1 MSKSLYKIKWSGK
14 NVLKSECTSYVIASS
29 WSNAEK
35 KLKEVLEASDVE
47 VKKFIVKIQGM
58 YLLLSK

>member
-14 NVLKSECTSYVIASS
+14 NRLKSECTSYVIASS

-35 KLKEVLEASDVE
+35 KMREVFKASDVE
-47 VKKFIVKIQGM
+47 VKNFYCEDTRHVFIAD
-58 YLLLSK
+58 

>member
-47 VKKFIVKIQGM
+47 VKKIYCQDTVHVFIAD
-58 YLLLSK
+58 

>member
-1 MSKSLYKIKWSGK
+1 MSKSLYKIKWSVK
-14 NVLKSECTSYVIASS
+14 NVLKSECTSYVIAS

-47 VKKFIVKIQGM
+47 VKKIYCEDTRHVFIAD
-58 YLLLSK
+58 

>member
-47 VKKFIVKIQGM
+47 VKKIYCEDTRYVFIAD
-58 YLLLSK
+58 

>member
-14 NVLKSECTSYVIASS
+14 NRLKSEYTSYVIASS

-35 KLKEVLEASDVE
+35 KMREVLEVSDVD
-47 VKKFIVKIQGM
+47 VKNFYCEDTRHVFIAD
-58 YLLLSK
+58 

>member
-14 NVLKSECTSYVIASS
+14 NILKSECTSYVIASS

-35 KLKEVLEASDVE
+35 KLRDVLEASDVE
-47 VKKFIVKIQGM
+47 VKKIYCQDTVHVFIAD
-58 YLLLSK
+58 

>member
-47 VKKFIVKIQGM
+47 VKKIYCEDTRHVFIAD
-58 YLLLSK
+58 